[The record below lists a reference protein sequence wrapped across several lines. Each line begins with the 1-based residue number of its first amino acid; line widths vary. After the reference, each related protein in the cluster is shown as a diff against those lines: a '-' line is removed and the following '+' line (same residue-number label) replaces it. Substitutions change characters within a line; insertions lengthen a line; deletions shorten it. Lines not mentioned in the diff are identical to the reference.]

1 MNKTARLWLY
11 LAASFLA
18 ASLGGIATGSSV
30 KSWYPTLVKPS
41 WNPPSWVFGPVWSV
55 LYLGIAVVGYRLWT
69 FRDKEG
75 ARGTLALWWIQLGLN
90 ALWSVIFFGLRR
102 PGYALGEVLIL
113 WICLV
118 AIQIRLFRV
127 DRRGAWIWVAYL
139 SWVSFASVLNAAIWR
154 LN

>member
-75 ARGTLALWWIQLGLN
+75 ARDTLALWWIQLGLN